1 MLLKQQKNS
10 FNSTLVFVVFPND
23 LYNLSFCHKIPVS
36 GWPACFADIAVS
48 TSDMSLFCNRK
59 NRKKHDGL
67 IRNDPALFGINAVSV
82 AATLCVQ
89 SDRSYSKPVI

>member
-1 MLLKQQKNS
+1 M
-10 FNSTLVFVVFPND
+10 
-23 LYNLSFCHKIPVS
+23 SFCHKIPVS

-67 IRNDPALFGINAVSV
+67 IRNDPALLGINAVSV
-82 AATLCVQ
+82 AATLGVATEW
-89 SDRSYSKPVI
+89 SDRSYS